1 MWKKERKKE
10 KIKIS
15 VKERK
20 VERERVRERERE
32 SVCERKRERWFNV
45 LRGVNSEAAT
55 GVEAPLEAHFGNRYG

>member
-20 VERERVRERERE
+20 EKRERE
-32 SVCERKRERWFNV
+32 SVCERKRKRWYNV
-45 LRGVNSEAAT
+45 LSSVNS
-55 GVEAPLEAHFGNRYG
+55 G

>member
-20 VERERVRERERE
+20 EKRERE
-32 SVCERKRERWFNV
+32 SVCERKRKRWYNV
-45 LRGVNSEAAT
+45 LSGVN
-55 GVEAPLEAHFGNRYG
+55 LR